1 MKSYCKNIDITDEK
15 FIEAAIWDC
24 LTHRDRK
31 DFGREDIQRI
41 IAEYGTIDV
50 MARKMSQ
57 ELKERNLNLPP
68 VRHDIRRDKS
78 NGKLREIDIED
89 IWQQYYDY
97 VAARALEPALAM
109 LGYYQCGCVEGK
121 GQVWG
126 MQMLHGWTQKYRFF
140 THSDIR
146 KCYPSI
152 PQQKLFRFLKK
163 HIKNDLLLWL
173 IETLVT
179 HTTKTG
185 ISIGSRLSITLCQLY
200 LSQIYHHI
208 TQDFCKYRR
217 GKRIQIIPAL
227 LIFMDDIY
235 MASNSTSNLHKGERE
250 LARYAQEELGIY
262 VKPDWTMVD
271 TQESTLD
278 CMGFRTQH
286 DYTKMRRQNYEKTK
300 RALRSFK
307 NNPNI
312 GTAQNLTSRTG
323 NVRFTDSY
331 HFRKKYQWK
340 QTARQA
346 RRLISNE
353 SKIHGK
359 TRTAGNLRGWQYD
372 LLPDRAQ
379 SPGSGGQGPGDRG
392 DA

>member
-15 FIEAAIWDC
+15 FIQEAIWDC
-24 LTHRDRK
+24 LTHRSKRDY
-31 DFGREDIQRI
+31 GREDIQRV

-57 ELKERNLNLPP
+57 ELKEKKLDLRP
-68 VRHDIRRDKS
+68 VRHDIRKDRS

-89 IWQQYYDY
+89 IWQQFYDY

-152 PQQKLFRFLKK
+152 PQRKLSRFLRK
-163 HIKNDLLLWL
+163 HIKNDLLIWL

-179 HTTKTG
+179 HTTKQG
-185 ISIGSRLSITLCQLY
+185 ISIGSRLSIPLCQLY
-200 LSQIYHHI
+200 LSQIYHHM
-208 TQDFCKYRR
+208 TQDFCRYRR

-235 MASNSTSNLHKGERE
+235 MASNSTSNLHRGEKE
-250 LARYAQEELGIY
+250 LAKYAEAELGIC
-262 VKPDWTMVD
+262 VKPDWVMVD
-271 TQESTLD
+271 THEATLD
-278 CMGFRTQH
+278 CMGYRTQH
-286 DYTKMRRQNYEKTK
+286 DYTKMRRCNYVKTK

-307 NNPNI
+307 NNPCME
-312 GTAQNLTSRTG
+312 TAQNLTSRTG
-323 NVRFTDSY
+323 NVKFTDSY

-340 QTARQA
+340 QTAKNA

-353 SKIHGK
+353 SKVHRDPEGI
-359 TRTAGNLRGWQYD
+359 NDIRGWQYS
-372 LLPDRAQ
+372 LLPDSSQ
-379 SPGSGGQGPGDRG
+379 SSES
-392 DA
+392 